1 MEGHNDFLGKAF
13 SLFVDMD
20 KMIGSDFE
28 KGLSQLKA
36 VAEADASSPPATAAA
51 R

>member
-1 MEGHNDFLGKAF
+1 MVGQNGFVGKAF
-13 SLFVDMD
+13 AVFMDMD
-20 KMIGSDFE
+20 KMIGNDFA

-36 VAEADASSPPATAAA
+36 VAEAEKAPAAAAA